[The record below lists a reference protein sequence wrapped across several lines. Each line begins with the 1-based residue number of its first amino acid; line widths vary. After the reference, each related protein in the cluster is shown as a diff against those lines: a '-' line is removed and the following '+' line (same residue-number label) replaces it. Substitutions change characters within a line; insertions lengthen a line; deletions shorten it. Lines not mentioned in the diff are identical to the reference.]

1 MKRSIRGTFPG
12 YFLLSSQTIKNSAFG
27 NTGLLTKIKKV
38 VNTMSK
44 RWQHSGGP
52 GPKHYNIIPDIIIAV
67 IIAAGLIALN
77 IFTVGK
83 FNELQD
89 AGKKAMFIRD
99 DIPSV
104 ENDHALEEI
113 LEYHNESYNMME
125 LYDENLNLMLS
136 IQFDTEHL
144 LPNTNIHNYPDLIQ
158 LLNENDHGR
167 FTLERERVEND
178 KNETVLEEITFQW
191 LENNRGEQRLI
202 VVYSTLPLVDYLW
215 IYSVVSYI
223 IIILVFILIIRCIVR
238 RSYDRIRC
246 YNHITSL

>member
-1 MKRSIRGTFPG
+1 
-12 YFLLSSQTIKNSAFG
+12 
-27 NTGLLTKIKKV
+27 
-38 VNTMSK
+38 MSK

-215 IYSVVSYI
+215 IYSVASYI